1 MRVGGGV
8 GGQRWQETNKQN
20 EKHQLPEAYT
30 LRTDTRHAFRLTPE
44 PAALSVAGPF
54 ALFVASLVS
63 KIRVIVGTFTF
74 VLYVLTHGSCVSLYF
89 RFPFP
94 ASRFTLECPEIE
106 KTLGWNHNHMF
117 LQS

>member
-63 KIRVIVGTFTF
+63 KIRVIVRARLRLFFMFHT
-74 VLYVLTHGSCVSLYF
+74 THGSCFSVLSLSVP
-89 RFPFP
+89 RV
-94 ASRFTLECPEIE
+94 TL
-106 KTLGWNHNHMF
+106 HA
-117 LQS
+117 